1 MLWVG
6 DRIALKKLP
15 MVAYLVLPEKWDG
28 QVAFNSYNYESF
40 EASGINCFGLSVEAL
55 EMI

>member
-1 MLWVG
+1 MG